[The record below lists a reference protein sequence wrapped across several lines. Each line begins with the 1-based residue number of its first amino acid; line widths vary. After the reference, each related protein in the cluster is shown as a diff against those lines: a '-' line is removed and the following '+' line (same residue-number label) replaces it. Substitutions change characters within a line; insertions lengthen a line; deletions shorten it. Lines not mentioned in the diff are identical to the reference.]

1 MRMHR
6 RRKPFRVIPSAAGEP
21 QINVT
26 PLVDVVLVLLIIF
39 MVIVPLVEK
48 ALKVDTP
55 KTEETSEPAPPEDDQ
70 LLLSI
75 GPAGEVRLNSDPL
88 GTFTSLDDAART
100 NISTAIANR
109 LERQWPALRRKHP
122 NKADADLPTIL
133 YFSVDDD
140 APYELAVQ
148 VLDAAKRAG
157 ARTIGMLTE
166 PLEGTAPAPT
176 P

>member
-1 MRMHR
+1 
-6 RRKPFRVIPSAAGEP
+6 VVPSAAGEP

-55 KTEETSEPAPPEDDQ
+55 RMEETTDATPPEDDQ

-75 GPAGEVRLNSDPL
+75 GPGGEVRLNADEL
-88 GTFTSLDDAART
+88 GTFTALDDATSAR
-100 NISTAIANR
+100 ISGAIAKR
-109 LERQWPALRRKHP
+109 LERQWPALRNKHP
-122 NKADADLPTIL
+122 DKADADLPTIL
-133 YFSVDDD
+133 YLSVDDD

-148 VLDAAKRAG
+148 VLDATKRAG

-166 PLEGTAPAPT
+166 PLADAPAPT